1 MLNNKTKR
9 VLDDDMSLDDD
20 DDCQIAAQIDNAVDD
35 ANDDGQIDDDDD
47 DDVQIAA
54 TKAIFLLRLLSV
66 LVVMMMVPHFP
77 LERDF
82 YRFGDRRTESAA
94 LIDAVVEALEI
105 MTGDFYCFGDGA
117 ASGAGAGTTSRLD
130 VLHTSRVWNRRS
142 SSFLP
147 ADNLTLQ
154 RPFFNIPIVALVV
167 RDKGTY
173 PMFTSG
179 RLLQL
184 FHVDQDLFIIRSP
197 PNEEWIE
204 LFSPP
209 DSSYSKELTIGLS
222 EGLSVDT
229 NDAASCE
236 GKAKHPIVHNKTYR
250 NDAADE
256 TCRLFSDVAQSGSQD
271 SKSSKII
278 MKTCRLDLLFGDDM
292 KDWGTIKGQ
301 DSPRVE
307 TPVS

>member
-1 MLNNKTKR
+1 
-9 VLDDDMSLDDD
+9 MSL
-20 DDCQIAAQIDNAVDD
+20 DD

-47 DDVQIAA
+47 DDDDDVQIAA
-54 TKAIFLLRLLSV
+54 TNTRFVSLFSTRRWLFV

-77 LERDF
+77 LERDS
-82 YRFGDRRTESAA
+82 YSFGDRRTESAA

-117 ASGAGAGTTSRLD
+117 ASGAGAGTMPRLD
-130 VLHTSRVWNRRS
+130 ELHTSRVWNRRS

-147 ADNLTLQ
+147 ADDLTLQ
-154 RPFFNIPIVALVV
+154 RPFFNIPLVALVV

-209 DSSYSKELTIGLS
+209 DSSYFKELTIGLS

-236 GKAKHPIVHNKTYR
+236 AKAKHPIVHNKTYR

-256 TCRLFSDVAQSGSQD
+256 TCRLFSDVAQSGSPD
-271 SKSSKII
+271 SNSNEII
-278 MKTCRLDLLFGDDM
+278 MKTCRLGLVFGDDM
-292 KDWGTIKGQ
+292 KDWGTIKGL

-307 TPVS
+307 TRVS